1 MSHRKQLDSERPEA
15 GVGVGLRA
23 HRADIGADEGAPSAY
38 RDRTRALR
46 DSKQAL
52 LASNHCK
59 GHLLV
64 SMLWIVSVAGI
75 SQSLTEGWWSVT
87 KAPGA
92 PLRSPQRH
100 PGRFSVCRTKV
111 GGSTRVFPQDG
122 SQRKFSPER
131 RLEVREVV

>member
-23 HRADIGADEGAPSAY
+23 HRADIGADEKAPSAY
-38 RDRTRALR
+38 CDRTGALR

-64 SMLWIVSVAGI
+64 SMLSIVMLRIVSVAGT
-75 SQSLTEGWWSVT
+75 SQSLTEGRSSVT

-92 PLRSPQRH
+92 PLRSP
-100 PGRFSVCRTKV
+100 
-111 GGSTRVFPQDG
+111 
-122 SQRKFSPER
+122 
-131 RLEVREVV
+131 

>member
-23 HRADIGADEGAPSAY
+23 HRADIGADERAPSAY
-38 RDRTRALR
+38 CDRTGALR
-46 DSKQAL
+46 DSEQAL

-64 SMLWIVSVAGI
+64 SMLWIVMLWIVSVAGM
-75 SQSLTEGWWSVT
+75 SRSLTEGRSSVT

-92 PLRSPQRH
+92 PLRSP
-100 PGRFSVCRTKV
+100 
-111 GGSTRVFPQDG
+111 
-122 SQRKFSPER
+122 
-131 RLEVREVV
+131 

>member
-23 HRADIGADEGAPSAY
+23 HRADIGADERAPSAY
-38 RDRTRALR
+38 CDRTGALR

-64 SMLWIVSVAGI
+64 SMLWIVSVAGM
-75 SQSLTEGWWSVT
+75 SQSLTEGRWSAT
-87 KAPGA
+87 KAAGVTA
-92 PLRSPQRH
+92 LASDVVAAIH
-100 PGRFSVCRTKV
+100 VCSRT
-111 GGSTRVFPQDG
+111 RPN
-122 SQRKFSPER
+122 
-131 RLEVREVV
+131 RL